1 MSGPLFLTQE
11 YGMSFEHKPNRG
23 SIFRNERRETD
34 SQPTHKG
41 DGKVVCTHC
50 NQEFDV
56 WISAWV
62 NDLKNKTGKYFSLAF
77 DKKDPPQPVTPSAD
91 TQELDDDIPF

>member
-1 MSGPLFLTQE
+1 
-11 YGMSFEHKPNRG
+11 MSFEHKPNRG

-41 DGKVVCTHC
+41 DGKVVCPECGVT
-50 NQEFDV
+50 FDV

-62 NDLKNKTGKYFSLAF
+62 NELKNKTGKYFSLAF
-77 DKKDPPQPVTPSAD
+77 DKKDAPQPVEPPKEED
-91 TQELDDDIPF
+91 LDDDIPF